1 MTGLLDHAV
10 TVPYIGLYLDPGTGS
25 LLFSLIAGV
34 VTTAF
39 YSVKGLYYRFGGG
52 GKGVAATAE
61 GSVQEAWP
69 VVIYSEGRQ
78 YYGTFRPLL
87 AALAKARIRT
97 LYLSSDSEDPGLQA
111 WSEVTGCYIGSGHKA
126 WALLARLRADLC
138 ISTTPGLDVMQ
149 FKRSKRVRHYM
160 HLVHAP
166 TDKAFNRP
174 YSFDYFDSVVI
185 NGPHQERTL
194 RYLEQLRGLPAKDL
208 IMGGCL
214 YYDDLLEQL
223 RNQTPELVSPGRTVL
238 LAPTWGR
245 NGLLR
250 LHGSKLLSA
259 LTAQDINLIIRPHP
273 QSMVSEPELI
283 QGLQAL
289 FPNGPRLQWDFSSTP
304 FSAMARS
311 DVMVS
316 DISGVI
322 FDYAF
327 LFERPVIT
335 VGIEPVREGTEA
347 SDLPYDPWELTVLDD
362 IGLRLSE
369 EQIPRLTDYLPQVLE
384 DSRYP
389 RNIRHLREQYVVN
402 FGHAVGPIL
411 KAIEPLIGQGV
422 SEPSAAALSRQ
433 AE

>member
-1 MTGLLDHAV
+1 MTGLLEHAV
-10 TVPYIGLYLDPGTGS
+10 AVPYVGLYLDPGTGS

-34 VTTAF
+34 VTTLF
-39 YSVKGLYYRFGGG
+39 YSAKGLYYRFGGG
-52 GKGVAATAE
+52 GKGAAGTAE
-61 GSVQEAWP
+61 RSVLEAWP

-87 AALAKARIRT
+87 EALDKAGVRT
-97 LYLSSDSEDPGLQA
+97 LFLSSDSEDPGLRHQGQ
-111 WSEVTGCYIGSGHKA
+111 VTACFIGSGHKA

-185 NGPHQERTL
+185 NGPHQARTL
-194 RYLEQLRGLPAKDL
+194 RYLEQLRGSPAKTL

-223 RNQTPELVSPGRTVL
+223 RNPFPERVIPGKTVL

-250 LHGSKLLSA
+250 LHGSKLLGA
-259 LTAQDINLIIRPHP
+259 LAAQDITLLIRPHP
-273 QSMVSEPELI
+273 QSLVSEPELI
-283 QGLQAL
+283 QQLQTL
-289 FPNGPRLQWDFSSTP
+289 FPEGPRLAWDFSPSP
-304 FSAMARS
+304 FAAMSRS

-327 LFERPVIT
+327 LFEKPVIT

-347 SDLPYDPWELTVLDD
+347 SDLPYDPWELTVLND

-369 EQIPRLTDYLPQVLE
+369 QEIPRLTEYLPQVAE
-384 DSRYP
+384 DERYQ
-389 RNIRHLREQYVVN
+389 RNIRALRDEYVVN
-402 FGHAVGPIL
+402 FGHAAGPIMQ
-411 KAIEPLIGQGV
+411 AIMPLIGRG
-422 SEPSAAALSRQ
+422 
-433 AE
+433 AEAPVGNELAQQVR

>member
-1 MTGLLDHAV
+1 MTGLLEHAV
-10 TVPYIGLYLDPGTGS
+10 AVPYVGLYLDPGTGS

-34 VTTAF
+34 VTTVF
-39 YSVKGLYYRFGGG
+39 YSAKGLYYRFGGG
-52 GKGVAATAE
+52 GKGTAGTAE
-61 GSVQEAWP
+61 RNVQETWP

-87 AALAKARIRT
+87 AALAKANIRT
-97 LYLSSDSEDPGLQA
+97 LYLSSDNEDPGLKQQG
-111 WSEVTGCYIGSGHKA
+111 SVTAGFIGSGHKA

-194 RYLEQLRGLPAKDL
+194 RYLEQLRGLPAKEL

-214 YYDDLLEQL
+214 YYDDLVEQK
-223 RNQTPELVSPGRTVL
+223 RNQTQLRVNPVKTVL

-250 LHGSKLLSA
+250 LYGSKLLST
-259 LTAQDINLIIRPHP
+259 LIAQDIALIIRPHP
-273 QSMVSEPELI
+273 QSIVSEPELI
-283 QGLQAL
+283 QQLQAL
-289 FPNGPRLQWDFSSTP
+289 FPNAPGLEWDFSASP
-304 FSAMARS
+304 FPAMVRS
-311 DVMVS
+311 EVMVS

-327 LFERPVIT
+327 LFEKPVIT
-335 VGIEPVREGTEA
+335 VGIDPVREGSEA
-347 SDLPYDPWELTVLDD
+347 SDLPYEPWELTVLND
-362 IGLRLSE
+362 IGLRLT
-369 EQIPRLTDYLPQVLE
+369 EQEIPRLAEYLPQVL
-384 DSRYP
+384 DDVRYQP
-389 RNIRHLREQYVVN
+389 NIRDLREQYVVN
-402 FGHAVGPIL
+402 FGHAVGPIMQ
-411 KAIEPLIGQGV
+411 AIDELIGQNLAK
-422 SEPSAAALSRQ
+422 PSANAVSRQ
-433 AE
+433 AQ